1 MQLAVI
7 TMRQVAVLFFMI
19 AAGFACTRLG
29 VVKKQA
35 KEGFSDLLVGLVV
48 PCMVINSYLTP
59 FDPQTLRNLIM
70 AYGLSAVLLAA
81 GGVISFLFT
90 LRADPANRPILRFAC
105 TYSNAAYMGFPLISV
120 LFGSEG
126 LLYASAF
133 VTVFNILLWTQGVL
147 MLQGARLNLRQT
159 VRTIVTTPVLLA
171 VAAGLIL
178 YLSQAPVPELIRTP
192 LEMISNMN
200 TPLSMFITG
209 MMIAESDLKK
219 LFSRRGLAS
228 AILIRL
234 AARRMLYSLPAFRSQ
249 RHGSPG
255 CSPSG
260 GMPLRRHYFCIR
272 HTLRLQPRAG
282 GRRCGGKHSFQH
294 YHPAPVRPA
303 SFRRLNVLCK
313 SN

>member
-35 KEGFSDLLVGLVV
+35 KEGFSDLLVGVVV

-234 AARRMLYSLPAFRSQ
+234 AAIPAVCFILYRLLGVSGMAAQVVLLLEACPCAAITSVFSIRFGCDQELAASAVVGSTLFSIITLPLCALLL
-249 RHGSPG
+249 
-255 CSPSG
+255 SG
-260 GMPLRRHYFCIR
+260 
-272 HTLRLQPRAG
+272 A
-282 GRRCGGKHSFQH
+282 
-294 YHPAPVRPA
+294 
-303 SFRRLNVLCK
+303 
-313 SN
+313 